1 MPAKRVIVLDRLLAA
16 ETHEGEGMPQQVRV
30 VFWADVPAARQP
42 FYANATVLS
51 AWKDATAADVI
62 ALQTGVVVERE
73 EILRIP
79 KTATAAQIQSV
90 LQARWQSYQDT
101 ITAHNPWTKYGTFL
115 DQNGVWTVT
124 GVT

>member
-1 MPAKRVIVLDRLLAA
+1 MPAKRVIVLDRLLDA
-16 ETHEGEGMPQQVRV
+16 ETHEGQGMPQQVRYV
-30 VFWADVPAARQP
+30 LWADVPATRQA
-42 FYANATVLS
+42 FYVIPTATS
-51 AWKDATAADVI
+51 QWKDATAADVT